1 MIKVHISGNRADVIE
16 REPLTS
22 GTVGKVINFVFTEDW
37 RLLIKY
43 AVFEGSG
50 RRIALT
56 NIGDSCIIP
65 HEVLA
70 KHGGALRV
78 GVYGRTAD
86 GSAATPTVYAQ
97 LGIIQRGAD
106 PNADPST
113 KPTLPVWAQLQ
124 AQIGDLSNLSTEDKT
139 NLVAAINE
147 AAKSGGGG
155 SGGKDGTG
163 IESITYKGEDEFGGN
178 VYTVLLT
185 DGTSYDITAPKGAD
199 GAAGADGVT
208 PHIGDNGNW
217 YLGTTD
223 TGKPSRGEKGD
234 TGPSGKDGAKGD
246 PGKAA
251 TIRVGNVT
259 TGAAGTPAS
268 VSNVGTDEAAI
279 FDFTIPQGEKGADAA
294 TDLTLGITGAT
305 PGQIA
310 KITAVDTQGKPT
322 AWEPADMAGGGGS
335 GGASSE
341 YKDMVTLVDDTL
353 SDENSGLK
361 NYEYDITGF
370 EPATDLLLI
379 SFKFPESFAGQII
392 IRDQN
397 NQPLTTEFPYDAKA
411 MLVGIK
417 SMNGRVLHMCT
428 STANAA
434 SRMDMN
440 MSMFFGQL
448 SGASGYERSKMPET
462 VTKIKLLTTTV
473 FAAETVIKI
482 MRM

>member
-1 MIKVHISGNRADVIE
+1 MNIFDGRKAFYQWDTNQKIRLTAPCQELHIGRGGDETTTDVKVLDSGGDYYAKVPDEILQDAAPFNAYGYVTTPDGNYTRVRQRFAVIAREKPAGYIYTPAE
-16 REPLTS
+16 RLTW
-22 GTVGKVINFVFTEDW
+22 E
-37 RLLIKY
+37 R
-43 AVFEGSG
+43 
-50 RRIALT
+50 
-56 NIGDSCIIP
+56 
-65 HEVLA
+65 
-70 KHGGALRV
+70 
-78 GVYGRTAD
+78 
-86 GSAATPTVYAQ
+86 
-97 LGIIQRGAD
+97 
-106 PNADPST
+106 
-113 KPTLPVWAQLQ
+113 LQ
-124 AQIGDLSNLSTEDKT
+124 AQIGDLGDLETEAKDS
-139 NLVAAINE
+139 LVAAINE

-155 SGGKDGTG
+155 SGGGKDGTG
-163 IESITYKGEDEFGGN
+163 IKSITYKGEDEAGGN
-178 VYTVLLT
+178 MYTVLLT
-185 DGTSYDITAPKGAD
+185 DGTSYDITAPKGA
-199 GAAGADGVT
+199 
-208 PHIGDNGNW
+208 
-217 YLGTTD
+217 
-223 TGKPSRGEKGD
+223 KGD
-234 TGPSGKDGAKGD
+234 KGD
-246 PGKAA
+246 AGGKGAPGKAA
-251 TIRVGNVT
+251 TIQVGKVT

-379 SFKFPESFAGQII
+379 SFKFPESFTGQII
-392 IRDQN
+392 ICDQN